1 VTVLAASWVRNPG
14 QNYGMILFAQAGD
27 SEANVE
33 VQFASRE
40 YPDPALRPQLVIT
53 YGVP

>member
-1 VTVLAASWVRNPG
+1 L
-14 QNYGMILFAQAGD
+14 NYGMILFAQAGD
-27 SEANVE
+27 SAANVE

-40 YPDPALRPQLVIT
+40 HPDPALRPQLVIT